1 MEEPY
6 CPNERRFGLASLVF
20 FRREVMK
27 ETLSYD
33 ERRCLQMWFRQAI
46 AKLELDEVT
55 GVMLK
60 EYPIEGEK
68 QTSHHTVQ
76 TRKRTSRSRVK
87 THTA

>member
-1 MEEPY
+1 
-6 CPNERRFGLASLVF
+6 
-20 FRREVMK
+20 MK
-27 ETLSYD
+27 DSALSYD

-60 EYPIEGEK
+60 EYPVEGDAK
-68 QTSHHTVQ
+68 GSHHNVQ

-87 THTA
+87 VHTA

>member
-1 MEEPY
+1 
-6 CPNERRFGLASLVF
+6 
-20 FRREVMK
+20 MK

-60 EYPIEGEK
+60 EYPADDEVK
-68 QTSHHTVQ
+68 TSHHNVQ

-87 THTA
+87 THAV

>member
-1 MEEPY
+1 
-6 CPNERRFGLASLVF
+6 
-20 FRREVMK
+20 
-27 ETLSYD
+27 
-33 ERRCLQMWFRQAI
+33 MWFRQAI

-60 EYPIEGEK
+60 EYPVDGDAK
-68 QTSHHTVQ
+68 SSHHTVQ

>member
-1 MEEPY
+1 
-6 CPNERRFGLASLVF
+6 
-20 FRREVMK
+20 MK
-27 ETLSYD
+27 ESLSYD

-60 EYPIEGEK
+60 EFPVDGDVK
-68 QTSHHTVQ
+68 VTSHHTVQ